1 MTLFA
6 FSERKATDQYPK
18 VISYDFHRPLTSR

>member
-1 MTLFA
+1 MTVSA

-18 VISYDFHRPLTSR
+18 VISCDFHKTHTSR

>member
-1 MTLFA
+1 MTFSA

-18 VISYDFHRPLTSR
+18 VISDDFRRVRPSR

>member
-1 MTLFA
+1 MTFSA

-18 VISYDFHRPLTSR
+18 VISYAFRRTHPSR